1 MDRLCFWFRTQTG
14 SDEASTEI
22 LGDPLGAWMQ
32 ARDLYAMPCITKSYS
47 RPFHYAGLGP
57 DYFSRKPLKN
67 EITQGLRRTLSTCYV
82 GSIEARWDV
91 LWAGMCSGA
100 CSLVPSTCYLFLE
113 ACCGPWWAG
122 QMRFGDPLTHAGS
135 VNVCSGHPSMHAVS
149 LCWFS
154 WALDML
160 ALGLRLVCLLFWVY
174 SHKRIMYV
182 YVCVHVIH

>member
-1 MDRLCFWFRTQTG
+1 
-14 SDEASTEI
+14 
-22 LGDPLGAWMQ
+22 
-32 ARDLYAMPCITKSYS
+32 
-47 RPFHYAGLGP
+47 
-57 DYFSRKPLKN
+57 
-67 EITQGLRRTLSTCYV
+67 
-82 GSIEARWDV
+82 
-91 LWAGMCSGA
+91 MCSGA

-182 YVCVHVIH
+182 YVCVHVIHWRHSPRVNNICTDTCIHLHVGVHVIHWCHSHVKKKVHIRVCMHIYINIYKYMYIYVYIYIYL